1 MSNLGG
7 YQMITTFSKK
17 IGGPGKFLFATA
29 CVGYI
34 VLRTGEATVKMIAK
48 KVKIYS
54 QEKAIKNVKEYTIKK
69 SGKSNEGVQFL
80 AGDKIR
86 VLEQD
91 GDAVLIEKVG
101 ESNGPY
107 FVPAKLL
114 SEISEFEY

>member
-7 YQMITTFSKK
+7 YQMITTCSKK
-17 IGGPGKFLFATA
+17 LGGPGNLLFATA

-34 VLRTGEATVKMIAK
+34 VLRTGEATVKMIVK

-54 QEKAIKNVKEYTIKK
+54 QEKATKNVKEYTIKK
-69 SGKSNEGVQFL
+69 PGKSNEGVQFL
-80 AGDKIR
+80 AGDKVR

-91 GDAVLIEKVG
+91 GEAVLIEKVG

-107 FVPAKLL
+107 FVSAKLL
-114 SEISEFEY
+114 SEISEFKH